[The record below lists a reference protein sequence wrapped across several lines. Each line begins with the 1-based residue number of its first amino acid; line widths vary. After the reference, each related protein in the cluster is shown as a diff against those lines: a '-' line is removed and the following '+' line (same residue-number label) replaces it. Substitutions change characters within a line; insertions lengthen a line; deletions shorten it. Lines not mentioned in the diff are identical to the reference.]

1 MRVTRDLN
9 VSTSQLLTSLVGGL
23 ALFLVPQDAKNIT
36 DGIFRELYVAGIASL
51 VVTLLFLIFK
61 NYETIG
67 ISLVIVMALTTVNYT
82 IYNIKMNMQGPFK
95 LYLDYYDGICFFL
108 VWLIPFLVC
117 IGIRIFSFNSYNSD
131 LFKLEFKNFMKLS
144 TIAFIIYYTILLF
157 ACFLFENPV
166 NLFAQRNI
174 NLIFIQKNKSNNLQ
188 ILEIKEYIKSFLYF
202 VPIGFFVS
210 VYKNKTAT
218 WKKLVIAAGLAIFIE
233 LTQYILNTATVSV
246 YDLIFYIMGFI
257 LGGIIK
263 KLLDALRSFIT
274 RKEER
279 TIFNF

>member
-108 VWLIPFLVC
+108 VWLIL
-117 IGIRIFSFNSYNSD
+117 Y
-131 LFKLEFKNFMKLS
+131 
-144 TIAFIIYYTILLF
+144 ILL
-157 ACFLFENPV
+157 
-166 NLFAQRNI
+166 
-174 NLIFIQKNKSNNLQ
+174 
-188 ILEIKEYIKSFLYF
+188 SFQM
-202 VPIGFFVS
+202 
-210 VYKNKTAT
+210 
-218 WKKLVIAAGLAIFIE
+218 E
-233 LTQYILNTATVSV
+233 L
-246 YDLIFYIMGFI
+246 
-257 LGGIIK
+257 
-263 KLLDALRSFIT
+263 
-274 RKEER
+274 
-279 TIFNF
+279 